1 MENHRLKPM
10 VEGYSKE
17 LFNKLY
23 EETKQLR
30 KSLAWGIDH
39 RRYGV
44 DKDMIES
51 WFDDKFIFVFNKH
64 CNEKDP
70 DVLKGFIISS
80 LQMFKNRVLRQ
91 AYSKKSEI
99 YCNTIQLEG
108 EYNMIN
114 YIPDKDDATNEDI
127 FFGLV
132 LEFFKK
138 ELTEDAYSLLQLQL
152 NPPPF
157 ILNRIKKSN
166 SQIPLPLV
174 LEFFDLANISKNIKY
189 IRQLRKDIKITI
201 EKAKLE
207 LNPNLA
213 F

>member
-10 VEGYSKE
+10 VEGYSEE

-23 EETKQLR
+23 QETSQLR
-30 KSLAWGIDH
+30 KTLAWGIDN

-44 DKDMIES
+44 SKDIIES

-64 CNEKDP
+64 CKDHNP

-80 LQMFKNRVLRQ
+80 LQTFKSRILRG
-91 AYSKKSEI
+91 AYSKKNEI
-99 YCNTIQLEG
+99 YSSTIELEG
-108 EYNMIN
+108 EFNLIN
-114 YIPDKDDATNEDI
+114 YLPDNSDISNKDL

-132 LEFFKK
+132 LEFFNK
-138 ELTEDAYSLLQLQL
+138 ELSSDAFSLFQLQL
-152 NPPPF
+152 NPPPY

-166 SQIPLPLV
+166 SQIPLNLI
-174 LEFFDLANISKNIKY
+174 LEFFGLENVHKNIKY
-189 IRQLRKDIKITI
+189 IRQLRKDITLAT

-207 LNPNLA
+207 LNPA
-213 F
+213 

>member
-10 VEGYSKE
+10 VEGYSEE

-23 EETKQLR
+23 QETSQLR
-30 KSLAWGIDH
+30 KTLAWGIDN

-44 DKDMIES
+44 SKDIIES

-64 CNEKDP
+64 CKDHNP

-80 LQMFKNRVLRQ
+80 LQTFKSRILRG
-91 AYSKKSEI
+91 AYSKKNEI
-99 YCNTIQLEG
+99 YSSTIELEG
-108 EYNMIN
+108 EFNLIN
-114 YIPDKDDATNEDI
+114 YLPDNSDISNKDL

-132 LEFFKK
+132 LEFFNK
-138 ELTEDAYSLLQLQL
+138 ELSSDAFSLLQLQL
-152 NPPPF
+152 NPPPY

-166 SQIPLPLV
+166 SQIPLNLI
-174 LEFFDLANISKNIKY
+174 LEFFGLENIPKNVKY
-189 IRQLRKDIKITI
+189 IRQLRKDITLAT

-207 LNPNLA
+207 LNPA
-213 F
+213 